1 MKTLMHRSLFLSSLL
16 ALTTSVTAQTFD
28 AGSDES
34 DGAFNLGYNQSRTL
48 QVPEDGVF
56 NFTTF
61 NTEQRASVYFRQN
74 AARTPITI
82 LCSGSFTHRG
92 RIYIHGGAA
101 NGIEGGLAGPGGFP
115 GGKGGEQPAD
125 GLGPGGGKGGWSNDD
140 AATGTKPGGIPFRGG
155 GSYGSRSTLAE
166 VAATG
171 GPIFGNNL
179 LIPPV
184 GGSGGGGGQGAT
196 FDKHSGGGGG
206 AGSITI
212 ASNSLIQFIQWEA
225 SQSNPGIRAY
235 GGAGSG
241 NFGGGSGGAIR
252 LIAPN
257 VQGFVWLDVRPGDQT
272 AGFGRIR
279 IDRIQPGEVT
289 LFDPDGDPAIL
300 SSNNFATFGSNMVVT
315 PPNLPSLRIVEAA
328 NQPVAPD
335 RNDPVFVL
343 LPPGAPATQTVR
355 VAVTNF
361 NDNVPLRCILTP
373 ETGEKLTYDFE
384 VDNSA
389 GGTTEGSVQVQVPSG
404 VTTRVDVWTR

>member
-1 MKTLMHRSLFLSSLL
+1 MKKLHHSLL
-16 ALTTSVTAQTFD
+16 LTGIVVALTATLTAQTFG

-34 DGAFNLGYNQSRTL
+34 DGEFNLGYNQSRTL

-61 NTEQRASVYFRQN
+61 NTEQRGIVYFRQN

-82 LCSGSFTHRG
+82 LCSGNFTHRG
-92 RIYIHGGAA
+92 RIYVHGGSA
-101 NGIEGGLAGPGGFP
+101 NSIEGALAGPGGFP

-140 AATGTKPGGIPFRGG
+140 AATGTKPSGTPYRGG
-155 GSYGSRSTLAE
+155 GSYGSRSSLAE
-166 VAATG
+166 VAATA
-171 GPIFGNNL
+171 GPIYGNNL

-206 AGSITI
+206 GGAITI
-212 ASNSLIQFIQWEA
+212 ASNTLISFSNWEA
-225 SQSNPGIRAY
+225 SQYNPSIRAY
-235 GGAGSG
+235 GGSGSG
-241 NFGGGSGGAIR
+241 NFGGGSGGSIR

-257 VQGFVWLDVRPGDQT
+257 VQGQVWLNVAPGDQT

-289 LFDPDGDPAIL
+289 LYDIDGDPAVL

-315 PPNLPSLRIVEAA
+315 PPNLPLLRIVEAA

-343 LPPGAPATQTVR
+343 LPPGAPAAQTVR

-361 NDNVPLRCILTP
+361 NDSVPLRCILTP
-373 ETGEKLTYDFE
+373 ETGEKLTYDFT

-389 GGTTEGSVQVQVPSG
+389 GGSTEGSVQVQVPSG